1 MLINISEIISTEF
14 KKTSFEYS
22 LTCDSLIIGGQQYQ
36 LLRKGPISFSV
47 DNTGGSKVRFHG
59 TVDLEFDIPCGRCL
73 TSVPTPLIFDFDQ
86 EIDFDKVRKGE
97 LEDLDDISFMEE
109 SSLDVDKF
117 LSGEVL
123 MHFPARVLCR
133 KGCKGLCLKCG
144 KNLNE
149 GNCGCDRAV
158 LDPRMSAIR
167 DIFNS
172 YKEV

>member
-1 MLINISEIISTEF
+1 MSATVNNSSKARGNSAVFKTELQHAVRYNSFTINGKTYAPENGKGWGNNTSELF
-14 KKTSFEYS
+14 
-22 LTCDSLIIGGQQYQ
+22 
-36 LLRKGPISFSV
+36 RKIM
-47 DNTGGSKVRFHG
+47 
-59 TVDLEFDIPCGRCL
+59 TVL
-73 TSVPTPLIFDFDQ
+73 S

-133 KGCKGLCLKCG
+133 KDCKGLCLKCG